1 LDRET
6 EQHLEQILTLA
17 RQSFSAVEIIKYDI
31 SEERALLKLKCT
43 CEHRDVFVTGVITQR
58 ERWYSYY
65 LLESKAILI
74 GLDNYPDR
82 PALRLKY
89 GDTFGQHLHEP
100 IPHIH
105 TENKQ
110 KLELTEEQTFADF
123 MQMVSD
129 FCR

>member
-6 EQHLEQILTLA
+6 ERHLEQILTLA
-17 RQSFSAVEIIKYDI
+17 RQSFSAVEIVKHDI
-31 SEERALLKLKCT
+31 SEGRALLKLKCA
-43 CEHRDVFVTGVITQR
+43 CKHRDIFVTEIITQR

-65 LLESKAILI
+65 LLESKIILI

-82 PALRLKY
+82 SALRLKY
-89 GDTFGQHLHEP
+89 SDAFSQHLHEP

-110 KLELTEEQTFADF
+110 KLELTEEKTFADF
-123 MQMVSD
+123 IKMVSD
-129 FCR
+129 SCR